1 MPLPI
6 AAAATV
12 AGQTIIRAAAVAL
25 GIAFR
30 KSIVKIPK
38 YLVAGTTSKQAW
50 HVAEAILIDELL
62 EAIADLVFESVN
74 SSEGTT
80 VQLSDEEQAAVKAI
94 MKKTVERYVRDTSY
108 DAMVADFGER
118 VAAGEDA
125 GSNFGVGE

>member
-1 MPLPI
+1 M
-6 AAAATV
+6 
-12 AGQTIIRAAAVAL
+12 
-25 GIAFR
+25 
-30 KSIVKIPK
+30 
-38 YLVAGTTSKQAW
+38 TSKQAW
-50 HVAEAILIDELL
+50 HVAEVILIDELL

-94 MKKTVERYVRDTSY
+94 MKKIVECYVCDTSY